1 MMKKNWFLQ
10 MEQITIFMGAAI
22 VLLGFLNILGEANI
36 SGAFVTGI
44 SLAGLFLTLSDFLN
58 KLIGNGNDP
67 VLEKKVIKIGA
78 ILYYIAA
85 FCIIAFPNS
94 KLIVSLPKES
104 LDSMSTSASVI
115 ALGVVFM
122 MIGDNNRRAVASEQK
137 KQNELLDYFE
147 NELRRS
153 MDENSKKVDELKEA
167 LKEKDTTIKNL
178 EQSIK
183 ESQGNKIEV

>member
-1 MMKKNWFLQ
+1 MKKNWFLQ

-153 MDENSKKVDELKEA
+153 MDENSKKVDELKEV

-183 ESQGNKIEV
+183 ESQRNKIEV